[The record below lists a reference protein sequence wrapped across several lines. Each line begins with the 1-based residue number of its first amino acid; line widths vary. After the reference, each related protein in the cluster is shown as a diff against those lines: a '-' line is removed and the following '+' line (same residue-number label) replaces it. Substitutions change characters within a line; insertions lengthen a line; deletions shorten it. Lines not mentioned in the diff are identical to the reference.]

1 MSEDELRIL
10 YQQLQNCLLDVS
22 KVTKRLDLLEEEK
35 DKLTPEEYLERFD
48 TIARQAQKL
57 NNEKRLI
64 GRKIEELSSRYE

>member
-57 NNEKRLI
+57 NDEKRLI